1 MPSSKKQRGR
11 QRKKAAANKAAV
23 WRSIVDCT
31 EEQERD
37 HDIDHDRLIM
47 EQNVGMMQ
55 SLRRGEMEET
65 LTVLDYFG
73 ELEYDAD
80 FDHAREQFI
89 DIGLVDVVLS
99 LLKRCESSEFQDIVK
114 DAEVPISCP
123 SKWLGILVNISGC
136 DVLSDDIL
144 LSIRMQIAREFG
156 PVVKCMC
163 RTARKFFHNT
173 EYWYLVFFGPVVHKF
188 SQAHCV
194 FKGGYSYLAEAQRVN

>member
-11 QRKKAAANKAAV
+11 QRKAAANNAAV
-23 WRSIVDCT
+23 EACDGI
-31 EEQERD
+31 EERERD
-37 HDIDHDRLIM
+37 HSRRMLKQFFNDIIKR
-47 EQNVGMMQ
+47 
-55 SLRRGEMEET
+55 LRRGENDAT
-65 LTVLDYFG
+65 LTVQALFG
-73 ELEYDAD
+73 ENKYNAD
-80 FDHAREQFI
+80 LDESRKYVI
-89 DIGLVDVVLS
+89 DSGLVDVVLS